1 MAPTELNSSFSFQT
15 RRGSGLHLEQGK
27 SFVNCYVPIVG
38 YLSSKLYTG
47 WGICHL

>member
-1 MAPTELNSSFSFQT
+1 MGPTELNSSFSFQT

-27 SFVNCYVPIVG
+27 SFVNCCVPIVG

-47 WGICHL
+47 WGICHS